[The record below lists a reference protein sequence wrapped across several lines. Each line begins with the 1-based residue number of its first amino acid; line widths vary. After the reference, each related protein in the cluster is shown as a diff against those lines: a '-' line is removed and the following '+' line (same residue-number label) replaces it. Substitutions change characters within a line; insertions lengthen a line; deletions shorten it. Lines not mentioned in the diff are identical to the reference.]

1 MNIWMIE
8 KNLMEYHYLKKEDFY
23 SNLNTEDNSDADYEH
38 TKRICKEF
46 EINNL
51 GEYYDLYVQ
60 SDTLLLADI
69 YENFRNMFLKIY
81 ELDPAKTL
89 SVAGSALQAALI
101 KTKVKSDLLT
111 DINLLLMV
119 EKVIRKGIRHSV
131 NQYVKVNN
139 KYLKNYYKKS
149 IVISSILRR
158 K

>member
-1 MNIWMIE
+1 
-8 KNLMEYHYLKKEDFY
+8 
-23 SNLNTEDNSDADYEH
+23 
-38 TKRICKEF
+38 
-46 EINNL
+46 
-51 GEYYDLYVQ
+51 
-60 SDTLLLADI
+60 
-69 YENFRNMFLKIY
+69 MFLKIY

-119 EKVIRKGIRHSV
+119 EKVIRKGIRHSI

-139 KYLKNYYKKS
+139 KYLKNYDKKS